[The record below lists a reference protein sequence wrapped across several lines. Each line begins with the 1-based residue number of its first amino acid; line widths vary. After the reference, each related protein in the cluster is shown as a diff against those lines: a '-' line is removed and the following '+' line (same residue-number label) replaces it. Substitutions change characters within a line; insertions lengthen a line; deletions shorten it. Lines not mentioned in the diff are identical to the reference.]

1 MAAFLAIILTVS
13 HIKGWL
19 TIVIGALVLGL
30 IMAVLPAFLQPTM
43 RKIADEPSSVRSFW
57 LE

>member
-30 IMAVLPAFLQPTM
+30 IMAVLPALPNL
-43 RKIADEPSSVRSFW
+43 RCENYR
-57 LE
+57 E